1 MRYKNNMLKVLNRAL
16 FIFASVFFTGCVAN
30 LANSIGVDVGSCA
43 QSYEKFVAGE
53 YRLSAEIALGDKDEK
68 SKLDEANLLSALQA
82 GNSYFFAKEYKNS
95 LKMLDASEDIIKF
108 HHKKTLSANTSDYI
122 ASLMLNDMAIDYH
135 ASISEAV
142 MVNTYK
148 SLDYMALKKF
158 EQARV
163 ELNRAVERQRRAKET
178 YAELIAK
185 QKDAIAEKKREQR
198 SDAFDKT
205 LNNPQIKS
213 IIRQNYSTLEQFE
226 AYPDFINPFTTY
238 LAGLFFA
245 IEGDYAKA
253 SSLLKEAYGMSPHN
267 KTVESDFEMVEN
279 ALLGKLP
286 KDRFVWIIYENG
298 LGPIKKEF
306 KINIP
311 IFLASNKL
319 IYTGIALPKLQK
331 RQQATQN
338 IAVFSQ
344 GKLLDKTSVISDM
357 NRVIQTEF
365 NYVYNDI
372 LTRAI
377 FSAMLKTYAQY
388 QAGDENPYLGLATAV
403 FQLLTNRADIRSWNT
418 LPKDFQVVKV
428 KIPESNK
435 LLLRTGVHNIDIN
448 IDKDVKHSIVYVR
461 IPKAMSKPS
470 VNVINF

>member
-1 MRYKNNMLKVLNRAL
+1 MLKVLNRAL
-16 FIFASVFFTGCVAN
+16 LISSSLFFTGCVAN
-30 LANSIGVDVGSCA
+30 LANSVGVDVGSSA

-53 YRLSAEIALGDKDEK
+53 YKVSAEISLRDKDIK
-68 SKLDEANLLSALQA
+68 AKPDESNLLPTLQA
-82 GNSYFFAKEYKNS
+82 GNSYFFAKEYKSS
-95 LKMLDASEDIIKF
+95 LEMLDESEEIIKF
-108 HHKKTLSANTSDYI
+108 HHEETLSKSTSDYI
-122 ASLMLNDMAIDYH
+122 AGVMLNDMAIDYH
-135 ASISEAV
+135 ASICEAV

-163 ELNRAVERQRRAKET
+163 ELNRAVDRQRRAKET

-185 QKDAIAEKKREQR
+185 QKDAIAQEKRKQR

-205 LNNPQIKS
+205 LNNPHIKS

-238 LAGLFFA
+238 LAALFFT

-253 SSLLKEAYGMSPHN
+253 SSLLKEVYGMMPYN

-279 ALLGKLP
+279 ALLGKPL
-286 KDRFVWIIYENG
+286 KERYVWVIYENG
-298 LGPIKKEF
+298 LGPVKKEF
-306 KINIP
+306 KVNIP
-311 IFLASNKL
+311 IFLASNRL
-319 IYTGIALPKLQK
+319 VYTGIALPRLEK
-331 RQQATQN
+331 RQQSTQN

-344 GKLLDKTSVISDM
+344 GRLLDKTSIVGDM
-357 NRVIQTEF
+357 ERVIQTEF
-365 NYVYNDI
+365 NYIYNDI

-377 FSAMLKTYAQY
+377 FSAILKTYAQY
-388 QAGDENPYLGLATAV
+388 RAGEENPYLGLATAV

-418 LPKDFQVVKV
+418 LAKDFQVARV
-428 KIPESNK
+428 KIPQSNK
-435 LLLRTGVHNIDIN
+435 LLLKTGVYNIDVD
-448 IDKDVKHSIVYVR
+448 IDKDAKHAIVYVR
-461 IPKAMSKPS
+461 IPKATSKPS